1 MNKTIENS
9 LKSID
14 ELIQKYE
21 VEACVSRYNMRY
33 LDTLCIAKSLIN
45 AINGDELTEYAK
57 ENLFPGLEEYTE
69 CVNSPL
75 KDNLLSDIR
84 RRVEKMPLITCEL
97 CDNFHK
103 DECKCVAKAESPDKV
118 KFCESFKSL
127 FDDTDLSIQ
136 KYSDDLKYICDMM
149 DDEGG
154 PAPIKKILSAA
165 KNVYDAFFDT
175 SAEHIVNSGYV
186 STLDEIIAEKKK
198 ELGDNL

>member
-1 MNKTIENS
+1 MNRVLENS
-9 LKSID
+9 IKSID

-21 VEACVSRYNMRY
+21 VEAYVSRYNMRY

-45 AINGDELTEYAK
+45 AINGDGLTEYAK
-57 ENLFPGLEEYTE
+57 ENLFPSLEEYTE

-103 DECKCVAKAESPDKV
+103 GECKCVVKAESPDKV
-118 KFCESFKSL
+118 KFCKNFKSL
-127 FDDTDLSIQ
+127 FGDADLSIQ

-149 DDEGG
+149 DDEGR
-154 PAPIKKILSAA
+154 PEAIEKMLFTA
-165 KNVYDAFFDT
+165 KDVYDVFFDT
-175 SAEHIVNSGYV
+175 SAEHIANSGCI

>member
-21 VEACVSRYNMRY
+21 VEACISRYNTRY

-45 AINGDELTEYAK
+45 AMNGDELTEYAK
-57 ENLFPGLEEYTE
+57 KSLFPCLEGYIK
-69 CVNSPL
+69 CANSPSE
-75 KDNLLSDIR
+75 NSLLSDIR

-103 DECKCVAKAESPDKV
+103 GECKCVAKAESPDKV

-127 FDDTDLSIQ
+127 FGDTDLSIQ
-136 KYSDDLKYICDMM
+136 KYSDDLKDIYMM
-149 DDEGG
+149 DDEGR
-154 PAPIKKILSAA
+154 PAPIKKILSTV
-165 KNVYDAFFDT
+165 KYVYDAFFAT
-175 SAEHIVNSGYV
+175 SAEHVVNSGHV
-186 STLDEIIAEKKK
+186 STLDDIIAEKKK